1 MRWFLSCMACASGG
15 KGLITLL
22 HDHPSN
28 LSIRSVAGYIQKSDH
43 QGAAGKLDRL
53 LALVQG

>member
-1 MRWFLSCMACASGG
+1 MACASGE
-15 KGLITLL
+15 KGLIILL

-28 LSIRSVAGYIQKSDH
+28 LNVRSVAGYIQKSDP
-43 QGAAGKLDRL
+43 QGAAGKLERL

>member
-1 MRWFLSCMACASGG
+1 MACASGE
-15 KGLITLL
+15 KGLIILL

-28 LSIRSVAGYIQKSDH
+28 LNVRSVAGYIQKSDH